1 MFKADTFLQ
10 MSKDELERHIEQIKS
25 NTNVPTD
32 KSAGAVKLKL
42 HLLNYIGSICIESGR
57 LSDLFLN
64 AELYKELFLIVK
76 NGHSLEM
83 LVYFNSITLI

>member
-1 MFKADTFLQ
+1 MLPFSNQKMFKADTFLQ

-25 NTNVPTD
+25 NTNVPVD

-42 HLLNYIGSICIESGR
+42 HLLNYIGSLCVESGR

-83 LVYFNSITLI
+83 